1 MVPKGFVRQDYH
13 VLKERDGV
21 KTQIV
26 PVSDFPRFSMTT
38 DEPAISLLGSICKNP
53 IAFQK
58 QWDFLLLPIGL
69 PPQVVAGVGKKD
81 LANKTSVLQS
91 RWFGSRITKEQG
103 GFTRMKNEVKHT
115 AHSSYRCECHVVFA
129 SITGEK

>member
-1 MVPKGFVRQDYH
+1 MGFFVVAYR
-13 VLKERDGV
+13 L
-21 KTQIV
+21 T
-26 PVSDFPRFSMTT
+26 
-38 DEPAISLLGSICKNP
+38 
-53 IAFQK
+53 
-58 QWDFLLLPIGL
+58 
-69 PPQVVAGVGKKD
+69 PQVVAGVGKKD

-103 GFTRMKNEVKHT
+103 GFTRMKNEVKYT